1 MIACIDVSGAK
12 LLNLPDKRRPR
23 RTQVERTAATRARI
37 LAATVESIGDVGFQ
51 RTTSAEITRRS
62 GVTWGAVQHHFGS
75 KDGILGAILED
86 SFNRFSEGLTKAFED
101 LGESAPLGRRIDAFV
116 ASAWAHFDSVH
127 YRAAFE
133 ILLEDSASRKSK
145 SPSDPND
152 RSWQGEILKAWT
164 RIWRRL
170 FPDVSLGRRR
180 AMMLQHYTISVL
192 SGLASMQL
200 LAGEAAPFVQDELE
214 ILKRTLAREFRAAKA
229 SAKVTS

>member
-1 MIACIDVSGAK
+1 MSAAK
-12 LLNLPDKRRPR
+12 LLSPPDKRRPR
-23 RTQVERTAATRARI
+23 RTQLERTAETRARI

-86 SFNRFSEGLTKAFED
+86 SFNRFSEGLMEAFAN
-101 LGESAPLGRRIDAFV
+101 LGGSASLGRRIDAFIE
-116 ASAWAHFDSVH
+116 SAWAHFDSAH

-133 ILLEDSASRKSK
+133 ILLKDSAARRSG
-145 SPSDPND
+145 SPSSEND
-152 RSWQGEILKAWT
+152 LSWQGEILKAWT

-170 FPDVSLGRRR
+170 FPDVDLGRRR
-180 AMMLQHYTISVL
+180 ALMIQHYTISVL

-214 ILKRTLAREFRAAKA
+214 LLKRTLAREFRAARA
-229 SAKVTS
+229 SARVTS

>member
-1 MIACIDVSGAK
+1 MNEAK

-23 RTQVERTAATRARI
+23 RSQLERTAETRARI

-75 KDGILGAILED
+75 KDGILAAILED
-86 SFNRFSEGLTKAFED
+86 SFNRFSEGLMEAFAN
-101 LGESAPLGRRIDAFV
+101 LGGSASLGRRIDAFIE
-116 ASAWAHFDSVH
+116 SAWAHFDSAH

-133 ILLEDSASRKSK
+133 ILLKDSAARRSGSTSDPK
-145 SPSDPND
+145 SDPND
-152 RSWQGEILKAWT
+152 LSWQGEILKAWT

-170 FPDVSLGRRR
+170 FPDVDLGRRR
-180 AMMLQHYTISVL
+180 AMMIQHYTISVL
-192 SGLASMQL
+192 SGLASMQF
-200 LAGEAAPFVQDELE
+200 LAGEAAPFVRDELDL
-214 ILKRTLAREFRAAKA
+214 LKRTLAREFRAARA

>member
-1 MIACIDVSGAK
+1 MSDAK
-12 LLNLPDKRRPR
+12 LLSLPDRRRPR
-23 RTQVERTAATRARI
+23 RTQVERTADTRGRI

-86 SFNRFSEGLTKAFED
+86 SFTRFSEGLMRSFEE
-101 LGESAPLGRRIDAFV
+101 LGESAPLSRRIDAFV
-116 ASAWAHFDSVH
+116 ASAWTHFDSAH

-133 ILLEDSASRKSK
+133 ILLEDSASRNSI
-145 SPSDPND
+145 STSDPND

-164 RIWRRL
+164 RIWRQL
-170 FPDVSLGRRR
+170 FPDVVLARRR
-180 AMMLQHYTISVL
+180 VLMLQHYTISVL

-214 ILKRTLAREFRAAKA
+214 LLKRTLAREFRAARARTKA
-229 SAKVTS
+229 TS